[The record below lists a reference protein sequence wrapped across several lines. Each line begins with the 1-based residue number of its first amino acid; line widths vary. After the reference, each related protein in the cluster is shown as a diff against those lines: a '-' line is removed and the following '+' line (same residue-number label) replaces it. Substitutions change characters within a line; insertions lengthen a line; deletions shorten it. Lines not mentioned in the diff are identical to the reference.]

1 MTTHNSDKDIKQLID
16 NAGLKQLT
24 KDRLNQVYTDMME
37 AEKRERCSGLR
48 WELQGMINTL
58 QTEGIISLSELDCL
72 GTAFGNVWKAR
83 DRAFY
88 IASHNK

>member
-37 AEKRERCSGLR
+37 AEKRSVV
-48 WELQGMINTL
+48 
-58 QTEGIISLSELDCL
+58 L
-72 GTAFGNVWKAR
+72 GYVGSYREWLTRSRQKVLF
-83 DRAFY
+83 
-88 IASHNK
+88 H